1 MGLMNATNLTVVG
14 ISGSP
19 AARSKSRTLLE
30 RALAALADRGA
41 STTLIDLAALPADA
55 LLGRRRSSDVDD
67 ALARVAEATII
78 VASTP
83 VYRATYTGLLKVFFD
98 LFPVDAL
105 VNKTAIAIAT
115 GGSLAH
121 QLVIDHGLRPLFAS
135 VGAVIAPT
143 AVYGTD
149 SAFEN
154 GVPNQSLISRI
165 DVAVSEA
172 ITLNASLHL
181 AVPAPSP
188 TLAER

>member
-1 MGLMNATNLTVVG
+1 MGLMNATTINAIG

-30 RALAALADRGA
+30 RALALLAERGA
-41 STTLIDLAALPADA
+41 STTLVDLAALPADA
-55 LLGRRRSSDVDD
+55 LLGRRRSTEVDE
-67 ALARVAEATII
+67 ALARVADATII
-78 VASTP
+78 IASTP

-98 LFPVDAL
+98 LLPVNGL

-115 GGSLAH
+115 GGSPAH

-135 VGAVIAPT
+135 VGSVIAPT

-154 GVPNQSLISRI
+154 GVPNQSLLSRI
-165 DVAVSEA
+165 EIAVSEA
-172 ITLNASLHL
+172 ITLSTSIHL
-181 AVPAPSP
+181 AVPTPSS